1 MYLYRWEEGLREY
14 FLQQPGDSVRLCI
27 ADGYVLG
34 EVYNRCRSSKDPVLS
49 TEEASK
55 DFFRAVIEGVF
66 LKFFDNSELS
76 LKNGKIRVT
85 DISEWIGKREEGFR
99 VELLPLCVFFAAV
112 WAYDFKGEGINN
124 ENINSDDI
132 GSDRDY
138 RERRFPCAIR
148 WGLKGRYREINA
160 SLKSNGVTSIKDGVI
175 NLYFEENNSH
185 FSIGII
191 RLFEKLKE
199 QIERFWEKKALYMP
213 PEGFQYGISTA
224 DGITISHAIFRYGE
238 IDRIYSNFGRHNL
251 SVGQNYCKEDYE
263 RVAEACRFDE
273 KWKKERCIKDDEH
286 IDAIA
291 KLFNAWD
298 GDIDGE
304 VFKSA
309 NVDWYLRID
318 GGCAEYIAGF
328 DRFPKKGERWRNF
341 DVVRDNNTVR
351 KRFMSTLT
359 WAEPLPWNQ
368 DVKIKYDGNSWHT
381 LKPNGVENSGVD
393 ESCLFHSAEM
403 SFGVFV
409 RYRSNENDCR
419 SNWWRRYDWNE
430 LPELGSIQKDFL
442 ICARDEN
449 VFQSLKLECESIT
462 LEASDIKCFT
472 IQSHGDCESRK
483 FPFRIYSVIERSKD
497 KDTEIIVFNGD
508 KEERRIKV
516 RGKTPRIEV
525 NSNEHGCF
533 VSSMGRDSHC
543 VSMTEEIALNV
554 QFPRDGQEYLWTL
567 DVDGKRKQIGNGN
580 EVRVKLGA
588 NIGGNCIVPFVL
600 CCVEKKSSKKIGC
613 IKGVLLPDGVM
624 THLLSGNINNIG
636 GNWKV
641 ANASELDTLCITD
654 RIEGIRRLR
663 VEDPEK
669 ENCEICVPDKE
680 FMWWFEDG
688 NNYYGSM
695 SEPPALHS
703 RKDFEVEKFDA
714 NSMRQKY
721 LCLPPDIVPPNSE
734 EWHFMS
740 YWRMRI
746 DRLVDTTNFRY
757 NPQQE
762 PASYGWCDKEFFKY
776 MFEPSQVRLCTDFN
790 GNLGVFVPA
799 NDSSEYKVWA
809 FSDKTNKLLVSG
821 KELCGTESGKR
832 FTEVQAFW
840 DGFCKDTEGYDAV
853 LAVLKNDDN
862 VKGIFSTFDKYDCQ
876 MLMSL
881 VKRSQE
887 NNVVYSEED
896 LALYKMI
903 RSVWT
908 IPEKHPICEMHFYTT
923 PQQETYDGAK
933 KTWKEV
939 VDVLL
944 SDARCVDAQ
953 CWTSLFDRWLTSGFD
968 PILEG
973 VAQDIYEKI
982 KQSFACRVE
991 LQDPFHTIDQRSE
1004 EWMRFMQ
1011 RFLNARNLNGL
1022 RKEDIRRVAPE
1033 IKVTQNRIE
1042 ILNGDIERHCNKWRD
1057 FDGAIKRCL
1066 GRYDVDVNLK
1076 NYIQGL
1082 LHNVYFDCAGVAR
1095 EIVHRAQLNNNVN
1108 AVCEFFVAPGNDP
1121 VTICNTIVVG
1131 EHMQYSKNLYTKLL
1145 ELLADRRMVHN
1156 QPSEIPTDREWLFFA
1171 AASVTLIRDGAEIPV
1186 EIRDVL
1192 WNILKNVRRDENEER
1207 WSQFLMYQRICNSIR
1222 SALEVG

>member
-1 MYLYRWEEGLREY
+1 MYLHQWAEGLKTY
-14 FLQQPGDSVRLCI
+14 FMQQPEDVVRLCI

-34 EVYNRCRSSKDPVLS
+34 EVYNRCRMQPNSNLAELS
-49 TEEASK
+49 VEEAAR
-55 DFFRAVIEGVF
+55 DFFRAVI
-66 LKFFDNSELS
+66 K
-76 LKNGKIRVT
+76 
-85 DISEWIGKREEGFR
+85 EGFLASDLPLYR
-99 VELLPLCVFFAAV
+99 GRIRIDEMADYVLEWKLLSLCVFFAAV
-112 WAYDFKGEGINN
+112 WSHDFLEENDNNNDRNYRARFLHRIKKTLEGQFKSIDVSFDPGTRY
-124 ENINSDDI
+124 ISD
-132 GSDRDY
+132 
-138 RERRFPCAIR
+138 
-148 WGLKGRYREINA
+148 
-160 SLKSNGVTSIKDGVI
+160 SIVK
-175 NLYFEENNSH
+175 LYFDRNDDH
-185 FSIGII
+185 FSDGIKK
-191 RLFEKLKE
+191 FFAKLKE
-199 QIERFWEKKALYMP
+199 QVRRSWDGKTLYMP
-213 PEGFQYGISTA
+213 PENYQYGISPA
-224 DGITISHAIFRYGE
+224 DGITISHAIFRYRE
-238 IDRIYSNFGRHNL
+238 IERVYSNFGRHNL
-251 SVGQNYCKEDYE
+251 SAGQNYDKEDYE

-273 KWKKERCIKDDEH
+273 KWKKERCIEGGEH
-286 IDAIA
+286 IDVIA

-318 GGCAEYIAGF
+318 GGRAEYIAGF
-328 DRFPKKGERWRNF
+328 DRFPKDGERWRNF

-359 WAEPLPWNQ
+359 WAEPLPWNH
-368 DVKIKYDGNSWHT
+368 DVKIKYDGNCWHT
-381 LKPNGVENSGVD
+381 LKPNEVENSELD

-403 SFGVFV
+403 SFGVFI

-430 LPELGSIQKDFL
+430 LPELGSVQKDFL

-449 VFQSLKLECESIT
+449 AFQSLKLECESIT
-462 LEASDIKCFT
+462 LEASDIKWFK
-472 IQSHGDCESRK
+472 IQSNDDHELHK
-483 FPFRIYSVIERSKD
+483 FPFCVYSVAERSED

-525 NSNEHGCF
+525 NSNKHGCF

-554 QFPRDGQEYLWTL
+554 QFPRKGQEYLWTM
-567 DVDGKRKQIGNGN
+567 DVDGRRKQIGNGN
-580 EVRVKLGA
+580 AICVKPGD
-588 NIGGNCIVPFVL
+588 NIGGNCIVPFVF

-624 THLLSGNINNIG
+624 QHLLSGKINNIG
-636 GNWKV
+636 GNWRV
-641 ANASELDTLCITD
+641 TNASVSNTSRITD

-663 VEDPEK
+663 VEDPAN

-695 SEPPALHS
+695 SEVPALHS

-714 NSMRQKY
+714 KSMSQKY

-734 EWHFMS
+734 EWHFTS

-762 PASYGWCDKEFFKY
+762 TASYGWSDKEFFRY
-776 MFEPSQVRLCTDFN
+776 MFEPSQVRLCNDFN

-799 NDSSEYKVWA
+799 NDSTEYKVWA
-809 FSDKTNKLLVSG
+809 FSDKTNKMLVNG
-821 KELCGTESGKR
+821 KELCVTESGKR
-832 FTEVQAFW
+832 FTEVQVVW
-840 DGFCKDTEGYDAV
+840 DDFCKDTEGCDAV

-862 VKGIFSTFDKYDCQ
+862 VKGIFPTFDKKYDCV

-903 RSVWT
+903 RSIWR
-908 IPEKHPICEMHFYTT
+908 ISEKHPIFEMHFYTT

-939 VDVLL
+939 VDMLL
-944 SDARCVDAQ
+944 SDARCVNAQ
-953 CWTSLFDRWLTSGFD
+953 CWTNLFDRWLTSGFD

-973 VAQDIYEKI
+973 VAQNIYEKI
-982 KQSFACRVE
+982 KQSFASRVE
-991 LQDPFHTIDQRSE
+991 LRDPFHTIDQRSD

-1011 RFLNARNLNGL
+1011 RHLNARNLNGL
-1022 RKEDIRRVAPE
+1022 KKGDIKSVAPE

-1042 ILNGDIERHCNKWRD
+1042 ILNEDIVRHCEKWRS
-1057 FDGAIKRCL
+1057 FDGAIKRYL

-1076 NYIQGL
+1076 NYIQTL
-1082 LHNVYFDCAGVAR
+1082 LRNVYFDCANVAGK
-1095 EIVHRAQLNNNVN
+1095 IMHQAQLNNNVN
-1108 AVCEFFVAPGNDP
+1108 AVCEFVVTLEKDP

-1131 EHMQYSKNLYTKLL
+1131 EQMQYSKNLYTKLL
-1145 ELLADRRMVHN
+1145 ELLANRRMVRN

-1171 AASVTLIRDGAEIPV
+1171 AASVTLIRDGAEIPI
-1186 EIRDVL
+1186 ELRDVL
-1192 WNILKNVRRDENEER
+1192 WAILKNARRDENEER
-1207 WSQFLMYQRICNSIR
+1207 CSQFLMYQRICNSIR